1 MRRFKSIPGRG
12 KGRKEEGL
20 FAEQRTFEKGG
31 EWGMRMGTFMGAR
44 EGWSSWECRTL
55 SSGG

>member
-44 EGWSSWECRTL
+44 EGWSS
-55 SSGG
+55 